1 LLLSVTAPSLV
12 GEGFSLQRDGLT
24 VGDLFGRIRAMM
36 PANRPNSPPSQSYR
50 DIVAFIL
57 QSNKFPAGG
66 KNLDADQ
73 EELKQ
78 ILISTKRPEINR

>member
-1 LLLSVTAPSLV
+1 
-12 GEGFSLQRDGLT
+12 
-24 VGDLFGRIRAMM
+24 M